1 MIYTPERFQK
11 LYEEFMKHEEDLLN
25 WKAGEYTTNQDRIQN
40 FREIAAFIGD
50 KPIVVTPGVV
60 ALIYMLKHIQ
70 SIKNAVITGRVN
82 WYWETP
88 EGEGM
93 KQRIADSRNYLAL
106 LAACLDEKNEE
117 IGASKEA
124 NINERLSE
132 IPVKKH
138 ICGCGWDKGS
148 ACGDKA
154 KVAELRDM
162 HNLGRCD

>member
-117 IGASKEA
+117 A
-124 NINERLSE
+124 NNERL
-132 IPVKKH
+132 PK
-138 ICGCGWDKGS
+138 ICTCGGGGTCTDKI
-148 ACGDKA
+148 KPE
-154 KVAELRDM
+154 ELRDVPE
-162 HNLGRCD
+162 LERCD

>member
-1 MIYTPERFQK
+1 MTYTPERFQK
-11 LYEEFMKHEEDLLN
+11 LYEEFMQHEEDLLN

-40 FREIAAFIGD
+40 FREIAAFLGD
-50 KPIVVTPGVV
+50 KPIIVNPGTI
-60 ALIYMLKHIQ
+60 ALIYMFKHIQ

-117 IGASKEA
+117 AS
-124 NINERLSE
+124 NERLPD
-132 IPVKKH
+132 IPTKEH
-138 ICGCGWDKGS
+138 TC
-148 ACGDKA
+148 ACGDGCKCRD
-154 KVAELRDM
+154 KVRVEELRDV
-162 HNLGRCD
+162 HELEHGD